1 MEFIILLVPFLI
13 AILLGKVIIPY
24 IMLITYRKRLF
35 DPVDARKVHQSI
47 IPRLGGVAFVPIQC
61 CLLAITVVLV
71 YKTNF
76 VDLGIV
82 TWEVFPMFIML
93 ICGLV
98 ILYII
103 GIADD
108 LIGVSYKWKFVAQIL
123 VATLF
128 PLSGLWINDLY
139 GVLFLTYLPVW
150 VGVPLTIFAVVLII
164 NAINLIDGLDG
175 LCSGLVGVGCLVLGT
190 LFAFYHAWIHALLAF
205 ITTGILISFF
215 YYNVFGASKRRRR
228 IFMGDTGSM
237 TLGYT
242 MAFLAISFAMNNK
255 SIKPFSEGAIVVAF
269 STLIVPVFDVA
280 RVIFIRWFKGLP
292 LFKADRSHLHHKL
305 LRSGL
310 SHKGA
315 MMSIIGL
322 SLFFC
327 AFNIIMVQFISNNV
341 VILMDL
347 ILWFV
352 FTLTFNYFVNKRN
365 ANTVNQ
371 EVGNEEICVESIQLV
386 GGQLK
391 EVETEEAIKK
401 VSITFANN
409 ITIR

>member
-13 AILLGKVIIPY
+13 AILLGKIIIPY

-76 VDLGIV
+76 VNLGIV

-123 VATLF
+123 VASLF
-128 PLSGLWINDLY
+128 PLAGLWINDLY
-139 GVLFLTYLPVW
+139 GLLFLTYLPAW
-150 VGVPLTIFAVVLII
+150 AGIPLTIFAVVLVI
-164 NAINLIDGLDG
+164 NAVNLIDGLDG

-190 LFAFYHAWIHALLAF
+190 LFAYYQAWIHALLAF

-242 MAFLAISFAMNNK
+242 MAFLTISFAMNNQ

-269 STLIVPVFDVA
+269 STLIVPIFDVA
-280 RVIFIRWFKGLP
+280 RVIFIRWYKGLP

-305 LRSGL
+305 LRAGL
-310 SHKGA
+310 SHKSA

-341 VILMDL
+341 VVILDFA
-347 ILWFV
+347 LWFS
-352 FTLTFNYFVNKRN
+352 FTLIFNYFVNKRN
-365 ANTVNQ
+365 AKISSSEI
-371 EVGNEEICVESIQLV
+371 EVIESTIEIKST
-386 GGQLK
+386 
-391 EVETEEAIKK
+391 VETQAIEGKK
-401 VSITFANN
+401 NETKRDVSVTMMNKYN
-409 ITIR
+409 Y

>member
-13 AILLGKVIIPY
+13 AILLGKIIIPY

-76 VDLGIV
+76 VNLGIV

-123 VATLF
+123 VASLF
-128 PLSGLWINDLY
+128 PLAGLWINDLY
-139 GVLFLTYLPVW
+139 GLLFLTYLPAW
-150 VGVPLTIFAVVLII
+150 AGIPLTIFAVVLVI
-164 NAINLIDGLDG
+164 NAVNLIDGLDG

-190 LFAFYHAWIHALLAF
+190 LFAYYHAWIHALLAF

-242 MAFLAISFAMNNK
+242 MAFLTISFAMNNQ

-269 STLIVPVFDVA
+269 STLIVPIFDVA
-280 RVIFIRWFKGLP
+280 RVIFIRWYKGLP

-305 LRSGL
+305 LRAGL
-310 SHKGA
+310 SHKSA

-327 AFNIIMVQFISNNV
+327 AFNIIMVQYISNNV
-341 VILMDL
+341 VVILDFA
-347 ILWFV
+347 LWFS
-352 FTLTFNYFVNKRN
+352 FTLIFNYFVNKRN
-365 ANTVNQ
+365 AKISSAEI
-371 EVGNEEICVESIQLV
+371 EVIDSTIEIKST
-386 GGQLK
+386 
-391 EVETEEAIKK
+391 VETQAIEGKK
-401 VSITFANN
+401 TETKRDVSVTMMNKYN
-409 ITIR
+409 Y

>member
-1 MEFIILLVPFLI
+1 MEFIILLVPFLL
-13 AILLGKVIIPY
+13 AIFLGKIIIPY

-35 DPVDARKVHQSI
+35 DPIDARKVHQSI

-76 VDLGIV
+76 VNLGIV

-123 VATLF
+123 VATFF
-128 PLSGLWINDLY
+128 PLAGLWINDLY
-139 GVLFLTYLPVW
+139 GLMFLTYLPAW
-150 VGVPLTIFAVVLII
+150 AGIPLTIFAAVLII

-280 RVIFIRWFKGLP
+280 RVIFIRWYKGLP

-310 SHKGA
+310 SHKSA

-327 AFNIIMVQFISNNV
+327 AFNIITVQFISNNV
-341 VILMDL
+341 VVLLDL
-347 ILWFV
+347 VLWFL

-365 ANTVNQ
+365 AKLVNQ
-371 EVGNEEICVESIQLV
+371 EMEQGTI
-386 GGQLK
+386 K
-391 EVETEEAIKK
+391 VETAQFTEAQVKK
-401 VSITFANN
+401 VKAGESPDAVSVTLINK
-409 ITIR
+409 I

>member
-13 AILLGKVIIPY
+13 AILLGKIIIPY

-76 VDLGIV
+76 VNLGIV

-93 ICGLV
+93 VCGLV

-123 VATLF
+123 VASLF
-128 PLSGLWINDLY
+128 PLAGLWINDLY
-139 GVLFLTYLPVW
+139 GLLFLTYLPAW
-150 VGVPLTIFAVVLII
+150 AGIPLTIFAVVLVI
-164 NAINLIDGLDG
+164 NAVNLIDGLDG

-190 LFAFYHAWIHALLAF
+190 LFAYYQAWIHALLAF

-242 MAFLAISFAMNNK
+242 MAFLTISFAMNNQ

-269 STLIVPVFDVA
+269 STLIVPIFDVA
-280 RVIFIRWFKGLP
+280 RVIFIRWYKGLP

-305 LRSGL
+305 LRAGL
-310 SHKGA
+310 SHKSA

-341 VILMDL
+341 VVILDFA
-347 ILWFV
+347 LWFS
-352 FTLTFNYFVNKRN
+352 FTLIFNYFVNKRN
-365 ANTVNQ
+365 AKISSAEI
-371 EVGNEEICVESIQLV
+371 EVIESTIEIKSR
-386 GGQLK
+386 
-391 EVETEEAIKK
+391 VETQAIEGKK
-401 VSITFANN
+401 NETKRDVSVTMMNKYN
-409 ITIR
+409 Y

>member
-13 AILLGKVIIPY
+13 AILLGKIIIPY

-76 VDLGIV
+76 VNLGIV

-123 VATLF
+123 VASLF
-128 PLSGLWINDLY
+128 PLAGLWINDLY
-139 GVLFLTYLPVW
+139 GLLFLTYLPAW
-150 VGVPLTIFAVVLII
+150 AGIPLTIFAVVLVI
-164 NAINLIDGLDG
+164 NAVNLIDGLDG

-190 LFAFYHAWIHALLAF
+190 LFAYYQAWIHALLAF

-242 MAFLAISFAMNNK
+242 MAFLTISFAMNNQ

-269 STLIVPVFDVA
+269 STLIVPIFDVA
-280 RVIFIRWFKGLP
+280 RVIFIRWYKGLP

-305 LRSGL
+305 LRAGL
-310 SHKGA
+310 SHKSA

-327 AFNIIMVQFISNNV
+327 AFNIIMVQYISNNV
-341 VILMDL
+341 VVILDFA
-347 ILWFV
+347 LWFS
-352 FTLTFNYFVNKRN
+352 FTLIFNYFVNKRN
-365 ANTVNQ
+365 AKISTAEI
-371 EVGNEEICVESIQLV
+371 EVIESTIEIKST
-386 GGQLK
+386 
-391 EVETEEAIKK
+391 VETQAIEGKK
-401 VSITFANN
+401 NETKRDVSVTMMNKYN
-409 ITIR
+409 Y

>member
-13 AILLGKVIIPY
+13 AILLGKIIIPY

-76 VDLGIV
+76 VNLGIV

-123 VATLF
+123 VASLF
-128 PLSGLWINDLY
+128 PLAGLWINDLY
-139 GVLFLTYLPVW
+139 GLLFLTYLPAW
-150 VGVPLTIFAVVLII
+150 AGIPLTIFAVVLVI
-164 NAINLIDGLDG
+164 NAVNLIDGLDG

-190 LFAFYHAWIHALLAF
+190 LFAYYQAWIHALLAF

-242 MAFLAISFAMNNK
+242 MAFLTISFAMNNQ

-269 STLIVPVFDVA
+269 STLIVPIFDVA
-280 RVIFIRWFKGLP
+280 RVIFIRWYKGLP

-305 LRSGL
+305 LRAGL
-310 SHKGA
+310 SHKSA

-341 VILMDL
+341 VVILDFA
-347 ILWFV
+347 LWFS
-352 FTLTFNYFVNKRN
+352 FTLIFNYFVNKRN
-365 ANTVNQ
+365 AKISTAEI
-371 EVGNEEICVESIQLV
+371 EVIESTIEIKST
-386 GGQLK
+386 
-391 EVETEEAIKK
+391 VETQAIEGKK
-401 VSITFANN
+401 NETKRDVSVTMMNKYN
-409 ITIR
+409 Y

>member
-1 MEFIILLVPFLI
+1 MEFLILLVPFLI
-13 AILLGKVIIPY
+13 AILLGKIIIPY

-71 YKTNF
+71 YKINF
-76 VDLGIV
+76 INLGIV

-123 VATLF
+123 VACLF
-128 PLSGLWINDLY
+128 PLAGLWINDLY
-139 GVLFLTYLPVW
+139 GLLFITYLPIW
-150 VGVPLTIFAVVLII
+150 IGIPLTIFAVVLII

-190 LFAFYHAWIHALLAF
+190 LFAYYQAWIHALLAF
-205 ITTGILISFF
+205 VTTGILISFF

-280 RVIFIRWFKGLP
+280 RVIFIRWYKKLP

-305 LRSGL
+305 LRAGL
-310 SHKGA
+310 SHKSA

-341 VILMDL
+341 VVLLDF
-347 ILWFV
+347 ILWFA
-352 FTLTFNYFVNKRN
+352 FTLTFNYFVNKKKS
-365 ANTVNQ
+365 ALEVQ
-371 EVGNEEICVESIQLV
+371 EMLTEPVKVENV
-386 GGQLK
+386 K
-391 EVETEEAIKK
+391 ETEVKFGVK
-401 VSITFANN
+401 N
-409 ITIR
+409 ITIKS